1 MKRITLAL
9 ALAAPVTLGGCETYA
24 QGDFAAPVPFNAD
37 GYCDAAPG
45 TGEFQLPRDL
55 EAALEG
61 PPASSDQSNVP
72 QLMLEAAARKVAHH
86 SLSSQECRQSLAT
99 GQQKF
104 DALIKGKQAAF
115 ETRAG
120 FAPSSDPK
128 IRAIQN
134 QIALLWRDDQAA
146 RGALVALMTKDESG
160 ADYWASR
167 LVSAHT
173 KRGDDRSIT
182 YLSSRLPGYGW
193 IDIDRFGEDV
203 SSYAWL
209 IAQHA
214 DDYPN
219 IQKDILARME
229 PYLETG
235 GVSRENYAFLWD
247 RVAVNT
253 GGLQRY
259 GTQPDWTCVDGEMK
273 LRAMEEPSQVNERR
287 AAMGMGTV
295 EDGLERMNRQ
305 TCPA

>member
-1 MKRITLAL
+1 MKWVAIPL
-9 ALAAPVTLGGCETYA
+9 ALAATVTLGGCETYA
-24 QGDFAAPVPFNAD
+24 QGDFAAPVAFNATD
-37 GYCDAAPG
+37 YCDAAPG
-45 TGEFQLPRDL
+45 TGAFQLPREL
-55 EAALEG
+55 EAALEVA
-61 PPASSDQSNVP
+61 PNSPDQSDVP
-72 QLMLEAAARKVAHH
+72 QFMLEAAARKVAHH
-86 SLSSQECRQSLAT
+86 SPSSDQCRRHLET

-104 DALIKGKQAAF
+104 DALMKGKQVAF

-120 FAPSSDPK
+120 FSPSSDPK

-160 ADYWASR
+160 ADFWASR

-173 KRGDDRSIT
+173 KRGDDRSVA
-182 YLSSRLPGYGW
+182 YLRSLLPEYGW

-214 DDYPN
+214 DHYPD
-219 IQKDILARME
+219 IQKGILTRME

-259 GTQPDWTCVDGEMK
+259 GTQPDWTCVDGGMK
-273 LRAMEEPSQVNERR
+273 LRAMEEPSRVNERR

-295 EDGLERMNRQ
+295 EEGLERMNRQ
-305 TCPA
+305 TCPT